1 MKSLKIN
8 SYAKINIGLKI
19 INQRNDS
26 YHNIET
32 VFQEL
37 QFHDV
42 ITFTKIKNG
51 YELSSNNEDF
61 PIDSSNTCAK
71 AYLSIK
77 KQFPNLQG
85 VKIHVNKD
93 IPVGAGLGGGS
104 SNAASTMIGINN
116 LYNIGLTT
124 NQLIDMSLSI
134 GADVPFF
141 IEGGI
146 QHGQSIGEKLTPLK
160 IKLPYTIL
168 LVFPNHAVNTG
179 WAYSQIR
186 NKLEIPIKALN
197 FADLIEKDIIPFQL
211 FENDFEKIV
220 FSTYPE
226 IGLIKSKLLDNNARF
241 ASLSGSGSTVF
252 GFFND
257 EADALSAEL
266 LFSKSYKTIITQPL
280 FSRNYNP

>member
-1 MKSLKIN
+1 MKILTVN

-19 INQRNDS
+19 INQRIDS

-32 VFQEL
+32 VFQEV
-37 QFHDV
+37 QFHDI
-42 ITFTKIKNG
+42 ITIKKINEG
-51 YELSSNNEDF
+51 YKLSSNNVDF
-61 PIDSSNTCAK
+61 PMESSNTCVQ
-71 AYLSIK
+71 AYLRLK
-77 KQFPNLQG
+77 KEFPKLKG
-85 VKIHVNKD
+85 VKIHINKN
-93 IPVGAGLGGGS
+93 IPMGSGLGGGS
-104 SNAASTMIGINN
+104 SNAASTIIGINN
-116 LYNIGLTT
+116 LYDIGLTT
-124 NQLIDMSLSI
+124 PQLKNISQDI

-146 QHGQSIGEKLTPLK
+146 QHGQGIGDKLTPLK

-168 LVFPNHAVNTG
+168 LVFPNNTVNTR

-186 NKLEIPIKALN
+186 NKLEIPIKAVN
-197 FADLIEKDIIPFQL
+197 FADLMEKEMIPFQL

-226 IGLIKSKLLDNNARF
+226 IGLIKSKLLENNARF

-257 EADALSAEL
+257 EADAISAEL
-266 LFSKSYKTIITQPL
+266 LFSKSFKTIITQSL
-280 FSRNYNP
+280 SSR

>member
-1 MKSLKIN
+1 MKILTLN

-19 INQRNDS
+19 INQRIDS

-32 VFQEL
+32 VFQEV
-37 QFHDV
+37 QFHDI
-42 ITFTKIKNG
+42 ITIKKINEG
-51 YELSSNNEDF
+51 YKLSSNNVDF
-61 PIDSSNTCAK
+61 PMESSNTCVQ
-71 AYLSIK
+71 AYLRLK
-77 KQFPNLQG
+77 KEFPKLKG
-85 VKIHVNKD
+85 VKIHINKN
-93 IPVGAGLGGGS
+93 IPMGSGLGGGS
-104 SNAASTMIGINN
+104 SNAASTIIGINN
-116 LYNIGLTT
+116 LYDIGLTT
-124 NQLIDMSLSI
+124 PQLKNISQDI

-146 QHGQSIGEKLTPLK
+146 QHGQGIGDKLTPLK

-168 LVFPNHAVNTG
+168 LVFPNNTVNTR

-186 NKLEIPIKALN
+186 NKLEIPIKAVN
-197 FADLIEKDIIPFQL
+197 FADLMEKEMIPFQL

-226 IGLIKSKLLDNNARF
+226 IGLIKSKLLKNNARF

-266 LFSKSYKTIITQPL
+266 LLSKSNKTRITRPL
-280 FSRNYNP
+280 SR

>member
-1 MKSLKIN
+1 MKILTVN

-19 INQRNDS
+19 INQRIDS

-32 VFQEL
+32 VFQEV
-37 QFHDV
+37 QFHDI
-42 ITFTKIKNG
+42 ITIKKINEG
-51 YELSSNNEDF
+51 YKISSNNVDF
-61 PIDSSNTCAK
+61 PMESSNTCVQ
-71 AYLSIK
+71 AYLRLK
-77 KQFPNLQG
+77 KEFPKLKG
-85 VKIHVNKD
+85 VKIHINKN
-93 IPVGAGLGGGS
+93 IPMGSGLGGGS
-104 SNAASTMIGINN
+104 SNAASTIIGINN
-116 LYNIGLTT
+116 LYDIGLTT
-124 NQLIDMSLSI
+124 PQLKNISQDI

-146 QHGQSIGEKLTPLK
+146 QHGQGIGDKLTPLK

-168 LVFPNHAVNTG
+168 LVFPNNTVNTR

-186 NKLEIPIKALN
+186 NKLEIPIKAVN
-197 FADLIEKDIIPFQL
+197 FADLMEKEMIPFQL

-226 IGLIKSKLLDNNARF
+226 IGLIKSKLLENNARF

-257 EADALSAEL
+257 EADAISAEL
-266 LFSKSYKTIITQPL
+266 LFSKSFKTIITQSL
-280 FSRNYNP
+280 SSR

>member
-1 MKSLKIN
+1 MKSLTIN

-19 INQRNDS
+19 INQKPNS

-37 QFHDV
+37 EFHDV
-42 ITFTKIKNG
+42 ITITKTN
-51 YELSSNNEDF
+51 EEFQLSSNNEEF
-61 PIDSSNTCAK
+61 PVSTTNTCAQ
-71 AYLSIK
+71 AYFKLK
-77 KQFPNLQG
+77 KEFPALEG
-85 VKIHVNKD
+85 VKIHVNKN
-93 IPVGAGLGGGS
+93 IPMGGGLGGGS
-104 SNAASTMIGINN
+104 SNAASAMIGINK
-116 LYNIGLTT
+116 LYNIGLTKAELK
-124 NQLIDMSLSI
+124 NISKNI

-141 IEGGI
+141 IEGGV
-146 QHGQSIGEKLTPLK
+146 QHGKGTGDRLTPLN
-160 IKLPYTIL
+160 IKLPFIIL
-168 LVFPNHAVNTG
+168 LIFPNIAVNTR

-186 NKLEIPIKALN
+186 NKLEMPIKAVN

-226 IGLIKSKLLDNNARF
+226 IGLIKSKLLDNNASF

-257 EADALSAEL
+257 EADAISAEL

-280 FSRNYNP
+280 FSR

>member
-1 MKSLKIN
+1 LKILTVN

-19 INQRNDS
+19 INQRIDS

-32 VFQEL
+32 VFQEV
-37 QFHDV
+37 QFHDI
-42 ITFTKIKNG
+42 ITIKKINEG
-51 YELSSNNEDF
+51 YKLSSNNVDF
-61 PIDSSNTCAK
+61 PMESSNTCVQ
-71 AYLSIK
+71 AYLRLK
-77 KQFPNLQG
+77 KEFPKLKG
-85 VKIHVNKD
+85 VKIHINKN
-93 IPVGAGLGGGS
+93 IPMGSGLGGGS
-104 SNAASTMIGINN
+104 SNAASTIIGINN
-116 LYNIGLTT
+116 LYDIGLTT
-124 NQLIDMSLSI
+124 PQLKNISQDI

-146 QHGQSIGEKLTPLK
+146 QHGQGIGDKLTPLK

-168 LVFPNHAVNTG
+168 LVFPNNTVNTR

-186 NKLEIPIKALN
+186 NKLERPIKAVN
-197 FADLIEKDIIPFQL
+197 FADLMEKEMIPFQL

-226 IGLIKSKLLDNNARF
+226 IGLIKNKLLKNNARF

-257 EADALSAEL
+257 EADAISAEL
-266 LFSKSYKTIITQPL
+266 LFSKSFKTIITQSL
-280 FSRNYNP
+280 SSR

>member
-1 MKSLKIN
+1 LKILTVN

-19 INQRNDS
+19 INQRIDS

-32 VFQEL
+32 VFQEV
-37 QFHDV
+37 QFHDI
-42 ITFTKIKNG
+42 ITIKKINEG
-51 YELSSNNEDF
+51 YKLSSNNVDF
-61 PIDSSNTCAK
+61 PMESSNTCVQ
-71 AYLSIK
+71 AYLRLK
-77 KQFPNLQG
+77 KEFPKLKG
-85 VKIHVNKD
+85 VKIHINKN
-93 IPVGAGLGGGS
+93 IPMGSGLGGGS
-104 SNAASTMIGINN
+104 SNAASTIIGINN
-116 LYNIGLTT
+116 LYDIGLTT
-124 NQLIDMSLSI
+124 PQLKNISQDI

-146 QHGQSIGEKLTPLK
+146 QHGQGIGDKLTPLK

-168 LVFPNHAVNTG
+168 LVFPNNTVNTR

-186 NKLEIPIKALN
+186 NKLEIPIKAVN
-197 FADLIEKDIIPFQL
+197 FADLMEKEMIPFQL

-226 IGLIKSKLLDNNARF
+226 IGLIKSKLLKNNARF

-257 EADALSAEL
+257 EADAISAEL
-266 LFSKSYKTIITQPL
+266 LFSKSFKTIITQSL
-280 FSRNYNP
+280 SSR

>member
-42 ITFTKIKNG
+42 LTFTKIKKG
-51 YELSSNNEDF
+51 CELSSNNEDF

-124 NQLIDMSLSI
+124 NQLVDMSLGI

-141 IEGGI
+141 IKGKTQLGEGVGDKLKQMNKTI
-146 QHGQSIGEKLTPLK
+146 IGT
-160 IKLPYTIL
+160 YL
-168 LVFPNHAVNTG
+168 LVIPEVSINTE
-179 WAYSQIR
+179 WAYSEIK
-186 NKLEIPIKALN
+186 NKTSLYYFIGIP
-197 FADLIEKDIIPFQL
+197 
-211 FENDFEKIV
+211 
-220 FSTYPE
+220 
-226 IGLIKSKLLDNNARF
+226 
-241 ASLSGSGSTVF
+241 
-252 GFFND
+252 
-257 EADALSAEL
+257 
-266 LFSKSYKTIITQPL
+266 
-280 FSRNYNP
+280 

>member
-1 MKSLKIN
+1 MKILTVN

-19 INQRNDS
+19 INQRIDS

-32 VFQEL
+32 VFQEV
-37 QFHDV
+37 QFHDI
-42 ITFTKIKNG
+42 ITIKKINEG
-51 YELSSNNEDF
+51 YKISSNKVDF
-61 PIDSSNTCAK
+61 PMESSNTCVQ
-71 AYLSIK
+71 AYLRLK
-77 KQFPNLQG
+77 KEFPKLKG
-85 VKIHVNKD
+85 VKIHINKN
-93 IPVGAGLGGGS
+93 IPMGSGLGGGS
-104 SNAASTMIGINN
+104 SNAASTIIGINN
-116 LYNIGLTT
+116 LYDIGLTT
-124 NQLIDMSLSI
+124 PQLKNISQDI

-146 QHGQSIGEKLTPLK
+146 QHGQGIGDKLTPLK

-168 LVFPNHAVNTG
+168 LVFPNNTVNTR

-186 NKLEIPIKALN
+186 NKLEIPIKAVN
-197 FADLIEKDIIPFQL
+197 FADLMEKEMIPFQL

-226 IGLIKSKLLDNNARF
+226 IGLIKSKLLKNNARF

-257 EADALSAEL
+257 EADAISAEL
-266 LFSKSYKTIITQPL
+266 LFSKSFKTIITQSL
-280 FSRNYNP
+280 SSR

>member
-1 MKSLKIN
+1 MKILTVN

-19 INQRNDS
+19 INQRIDN

-32 VFQEL
+32 VFQEV
-37 QFHDV
+37 QFHDT
-42 ITFTKIKNG
+42 ITIKKINEG
-51 YELSSNNEDF
+51 YKLSSNNVDF
-61 PIDSSNTCAK
+61 PIESSNTCVQ
-71 AYLSIK
+71 AYLRLK
-77 KQFPNLQG
+77 KEFPELKG
-85 VKIHVNKD
+85 VKIHVNKN
-93 IPVGAGLGGGS
+93 IPMGSGLGGGS
-104 SNAASTMIGINN
+104 SNAASTIIGINN
-116 LYNIGLTT
+116 LYDIGLTKQ
-124 NQLIDMSLSI
+124 QLKNISQDI

-141 IEGGI
+141 IEGGL
-146 QHGQSIGEKLTPLK
+146 QHGQGIGDKLTPLN

-168 LVFPNHAVNTG
+168 FVFPNNTVNTR

-186 NKLEIPIKALN
+186 NKLEIPIKAVN
-197 FADLIEKDIIPFQL
+197 FADLMEKEMIPFQL

-226 IGLIKSKLLDNNARF
+226 IGLIKSKLLDNNAIF

-257 EADALSAEL
+257 EADAISAEL

-280 FSRNYNP
+280 SNR

>member
-1 MKSLKIN
+1 MKSLTLN

-19 INQRNDS
+19 IDQRNDN

-37 QFHDV
+37 QFHDI
-42 ITFTKIKNG
+42 ITLTKTNEG
-51 YELSSNNEDF
+51 CQLSSNNIDL
-61 PIDSSNTCAK
+61 PTDSSNTCFQ
-71 AYLSIK
+71 AYLRLK
-77 KQFPNLQG
+77 KEFPNIKG
-85 VKIHVNKD
+85 VNIYVNKN
-93 IPVGAGLGGGS
+93 IPMRAGLGGGS
-104 SNAASTMIGINN
+104 SNAASTIIGINN
-116 LYNIGLTT
+116 LYDIGLKKT
-124 NQLIDMSLSI
+124 QLINISESI

-141 IEGGI
+141 IEGGV
-146 QHGQSIGEKLTPLK
+146 QRGQGVGDKLTPLN

-168 LVFPNHAVNTG
+168 LVFPNSVVDTR

-186 NKLEIPIKALN
+186 NKLEIPVKAVN

-226 IGLIKSKLLDNNARF
+226 IGVIKSKLLDCNARF

-252 GFFND
+252 GLFND
-257 EADALSAEL
+257 EADATSAQL
-266 LFSKSYKTIITQPL
+266 LFSESNKAIITQPL
-280 FSRNYNP
+280 SIR

>member
-1 MKSLKIN
+1 LKILTVN

-19 INQRNDS
+19 INQRIDS

-32 VFQEL
+32 VFQEV
-37 QFHDV
+37 QFHDI
-42 ITFTKIKNG
+42 ITIKKINEG
-51 YELSSNNEDF
+51 YKLSSNNVDF
-61 PIDSSNTCAK
+61 PMESSNTCVQ
-71 AYLSIK
+71 AYLRLK
-77 KQFPNLQG
+77 KEFPKLKG
-85 VKIHVNKD
+85 VKIHINKN
-93 IPVGAGLGGGS
+93 IPMGSGLGGGS
-104 SNAASTMIGINN
+104 SNAASTIIGINN
-116 LYNIGLTT
+116 LYDIGLTT
-124 NQLIDMSLSI
+124 PQLKNISQDI

-146 QHGQSIGEKLTPLK
+146 QHGQGIGDKLTPLK

-168 LVFPNHAVNTG
+168 LVFPNNTVNTR

-186 NKLEIPIKALN
+186 NKLERPIKAVN
-197 FADLIEKDIIPFQL
+197 FADLMEKEMIPFQL

-226 IGLIKSKLLDNNARF
+226 IGLIKSKLLENNARF

-257 EADALSAEL
+257 EADAISAEL
-266 LFSKSYKTIITQPL
+266 LFSKSFKTIITQSL
-280 FSRNYNP
+280 SSR

>member
-1 MKSLKIN
+1 MKILTLN

-19 INQRNDS
+19 INQRIDS

-32 VFQEL
+32 VFQEV
-37 QFHDV
+37 QFHDI
-42 ITFTKIKNG
+42 ITIKKINEG
-51 YELSSNNEDF
+51 YKLSSNNVDF
-61 PIDSSNTCAK
+61 PMESSNTCVQ
-71 AYLSIK
+71 AYLRLK
-77 KQFPNLQG
+77 KEFPKLKG
-85 VKIHVNKD
+85 VKIHINKN
-93 IPVGAGLGGGS
+93 IPMGSGLGGGS
-104 SNAASTMIGINN
+104 SNAASTIIGLNN
-116 LYNIGLTT
+116 LYDIGLTT
-124 NQLIDMSLSI
+124 PQLKNISQDI

-146 QHGQSIGEKLTPLK
+146 QHGQGIGDKLTPLN

-168 LVFPNHAVNTG
+168 LVFPNNTVNTR

-186 NKLEIPIKALN
+186 NKLEIPIKAVN
-197 FADLIEKDIIPFQL
+197 FADLMEKEMIPFQL

-226 IGLIKSKLLDNNARF
+226 IGLIKSKLLENNARF

-257 EADALSAEL
+257 EADAISAEL
-266 LFSKSYKTIITQPL
+266 LFSKSFKTIITQSL
-280 FSRNYNP
+280 SSR

>member
-1 MKSLKIN
+1 LKILTVN

-19 INQRNDS
+19 INQRINS

-32 VFQEL
+32 VFQEV
-37 QFHDV
+37 QFHDI
-42 ITFTKIKNG
+42 ITINKINDG
-51 YELSSNNEDF
+51 YELSSNNVDF
-61 PIDSSNTCAK
+61 PTESSNTCVQ
-71 AYLSIK
+71 AYLRLK
-77 KQFPNLQG
+77 KEFPGLKG
-85 VKIHVNKD
+85 VKIHVNKN
-93 IPVGAGLGGGS
+93 IPMGSGLGGGS
-104 SNAASTMIGINN
+104 SNAASTIIGINN
-116 LYNIGLTT
+116 LYDIGLTKP
-124 NQLIDMSLSI
+124 QLENISQDI

-146 QHGQSIGEKLTPLK
+146 QRGQGIGDKLTPLN
-160 IKLPYTIL
+160 IKLTYTIL
-168 LVFPNHAVNTG
+168 LVFPNNTVNTR

-186 NKLEIPIKALN
+186 NKLEIPIKAIN
-197 FADLIEKDIIPFQL
+197 FADLMEKEIIPFQL

-226 IGLIKSKLLDNNARF
+226 IGLIKSELLDNNAKF

-257 EADALSAEL
+257 EADAISAEL

-280 FSRNYNP
+280 SSR

>member
-1 MKSLKIN
+1 MKILTVN

-19 INQRNDS
+19 INQRINS

-32 VFQEL
+32 VFQEV
-37 QFHDV
+37 QFHDI
-42 ITFTKIKNG
+42 ITINKINDG
-51 YELSSNNEDF
+51 YELSSNNVDF
-61 PIDSSNTCAK
+61 PTESSNTCVQ
-71 AYLSIK
+71 AYLRLK
-77 KQFPNLQG
+77 KEFPGLKG
-85 VKIHVNKD
+85 VKIHVNKN
-93 IPVGAGLGGGS
+93 IPMGSGLGGGS
-104 SNAASTMIGINN
+104 SNAASTIIGINN
-116 LYNIGLTT
+116 LYDIGLTKP
-124 NQLIDMSLSI
+124 QLENISQDI

-146 QHGQSIGEKLTPLK
+146 QRGQGIGDKLTPLN
-160 IKLPYTIL
+160 IKLTYTIL
-168 LVFPNHAVNTG
+168 LVFPNNTVNTR

-186 NKLEIPIKALN
+186 NKLEIPIKAIN
-197 FADLIEKDIIPFQL
+197 FADLMEKEIIPFQL

-226 IGLIKSKLLDNNARF
+226 IGLIKSELLDNNAKF

-257 EADALSAEL
+257 EADAISAEL

-280 FSRNYNP
+280 SSR

>member
-1 MKSLKIN
+1 MKSLTLN

-19 INQRNDS
+19 IDQRNDN

-37 QFHDV
+37 QFHDI
-42 ITFTKIKNG
+42 ITLTKTNEG
-51 YELSSNNEDF
+51 CQLSSNNIDL
-61 PIDSSNTCAK
+61 PTDSSNTCFQ
-71 AYLSIK
+71 AYLRLKKEFPDIK
-77 KQFPNLQG
+77 G
-85 VKIHVNKD
+85 VNIYLKKN
-93 IPVGAGLGGGS
+93 IPMRAGLGGGS
-104 SNAASTMIGINN
+104 SNAASTIIGINN
-116 LYNIGLTT
+116 LYDIGLKKT
-124 NQLIDMSLSI
+124 QLINISESI

-141 IEGGI
+141 IEGGV
-146 QHGQSIGEKLTPLK
+146 QRGQGVGDKLTPLN

-168 LVFPNHAVNTG
+168 LVFPKIAVDTR

-186 NKLEIPIKALN
+186 NKLEIPIQAVN

-226 IGLIKSKLLDNNARF
+226 IGVIKSKLLDCNARF

-252 GFFND
+252 GLFND
-257 EADALSAEL
+257 EADATSAQL
-266 LFSKSYKTIITQPL
+266 LFSESNKAIITQPL
-280 FSRNYNP
+280 SIR

>member
-1 MKSLKIN
+1 LKILTVN

-19 INQRNDS
+19 INQRIDS

-32 VFQEL
+32 VFQEV
-37 QFHDV
+37 QFHDI
-42 ITFTKIKNG
+42 ITIKKINEG
-51 YELSSNNEDF
+51 YKISSNNVDF
-61 PIDSSNTCAK
+61 PMESSNTCVQ
-71 AYLSIK
+71 AYLRLK
-77 KQFPNLQG
+77 KEFPKLKG
-85 VKIHVNKD
+85 VKIHINKN
-93 IPVGAGLGGGS
+93 IPMGSGLGGGS
-104 SNAASTMIGINN
+104 SNAASTIIGINN
-116 LYNIGLTT
+116 LYDIGLTT
-124 NQLIDMSLSI
+124 PQLKNISQDI

-146 QHGQSIGEKLTPLK
+146 QHGQGIGDKLTPLK

-168 LVFPNHAVNTG
+168 LVFPNNTVNTR

-186 NKLEIPIKALN
+186 NKLEIPIKAVN
-197 FADLIEKDIIPFQL
+197 FADLMEKEMIPFQL

-226 IGLIKSKLLDNNARF
+226 IGLIKSKLLKNNARF

-257 EADALSAEL
+257 EADAISAEL
-266 LFSKSYKTIITQPL
+266 LFSKSFKTIITQSL
-280 FSRNYNP
+280 SSR

>member
-42 ITFTKIKNG
+42 ITFTKIKKG

-160 IKLPYTIL
+160 INLP
-168 LVFPNHAVNTG
+168 
-179 WAYSQIR
+179 
-186 NKLEIPIKALN
+186 
-197 FADLIEKDIIPFQL
+197 
-211 FENDFEKIV
+211 
-220 FSTYPE
+220 
-226 IGLIKSKLLDNNARF
+226 
-241 ASLSGSGSTVF
+241 
-252 GFFND
+252 
-257 EADALSAEL
+257 
-266 LFSKSYKTIITQPL
+266 
-280 FSRNYNP
+280 

>member
-1 MKSLKIN
+1 MKILTVN

-19 INQRNDS
+19 INQRIDS

-32 VFQEL
+32 VFQEV
-37 QFHDV
+37 QFHDI
-42 ITFTKIKNG
+42 ITIKKINEG
-51 YELSSNNEDF
+51 YKISSNKVDF
-61 PIDSSNTCAK
+61 PMESSNTCVQ
-71 AYLSIK
+71 AYLRLK
-77 KQFPNLQG
+77 KEFPKLKG
-85 VKIHVNKD
+85 VKIHINKN
-93 IPVGAGLGGGS
+93 IPMGSGLGGGS
-104 SNAASTMIGINN
+104 SNAASTIIGINN
-116 LYNIGLTT
+116 LYDIGLTT
-124 NQLIDMSLSI
+124 PQLKNISQDI

-146 QHGQSIGEKLTPLK
+146 QHGQGIGDKLTPLK

-168 LVFPNHAVNTG
+168 LVFPNNTVNTR

-186 NKLEIPIKALN
+186 NKLEIPIKAVN
-197 FADLIEKDIIPFQL
+197 FADLMEKEMIPFQL

-226 IGLIKSKLLDNNARF
+226 IGLIKNKLLKNNARF

-257 EADALSAEL
+257 EADAISAEL
-266 LFSKSYKTIITQPL
+266 LFSKSFKTIITQSL
-280 FSRNYNP
+280 SSR

>member
-1 MKSLKIN
+1 MKILTLN

-19 INQRNDS
+19 INQRIDS

-32 VFQEL
+32 VFQEV
-37 QFHDV
+37 QFHDI
-42 ITFTKIKNG
+42 ITIKKINEG
-51 YELSSNNEDF
+51 YKLSSNNVDF
-61 PIDSSNTCAK
+61 PMESSNTCVQ
-71 AYLSIK
+71 AYLRLK
-77 KQFPNLQG
+77 KEFPKLKG
-85 VKIHVNKD
+85 VKIHINKN
-93 IPVGAGLGGGS
+93 IPMGSGLGGGS
-104 SNAASTMIGINN
+104 SNAASTIIGINN
-116 LYNIGLTT
+116 LYDIGLTT
-124 NQLIDMSLSI
+124 PQLKNISQDI

-146 QHGQSIGEKLTPLK
+146 QHGQGIGDKLTPLK

-168 LVFPNHAVNTG
+168 LVFPNNTVNTR

-186 NKLEIPIKALN
+186 NKLEIPIKAVN
-197 FADLIEKDIIPFQL
+197 FADLMEKEMIPFQL

-226 IGLIKSKLLDNNARF
+226 IGLIKSKLLKNNARF

-257 EADALSAEL
+257 EADAISAEL
-266 LFSKSYKTIITQPL
+266 LFSKSFKTIITQSL
-280 FSRNYNP
+280 SSR

>member
-1 MKSLKIN
+1 MKILTVN

-19 INQRNDS
+19 INQRIDS

-32 VFQEL
+32 VFQEV
-37 QFHDV
+37 QFHDI
-42 ITFTKIKNG
+42 ITIKKINEG
-51 YELSSNNEDF
+51 YKLSSNNVDF
-61 PIDSSNTCAK
+61 PMESSNTCVQ
-71 AYLSIK
+71 AYLRLK
-77 KQFPNLQG
+77 KEFPKLKG
-85 VKIHVNKD
+85 VKIHINKN
-93 IPVGAGLGGGS
+93 IPMGSGLGGGS
-104 SNAASTMIGINN
+104 SNAASTIIGINN
-116 LYNIGLTT
+116 LYDIGLTT
-124 NQLIDMSLSI
+124 PQLKNISQDI

-146 QHGQSIGEKLTPLK
+146 QHGQGIGDKLTPLK

-168 LVFPNHAVNTG
+168 LVFPNNTVNTR

-186 NKLEIPIKALN
+186 NKLERPIKAVN
-197 FADLIEKDIIPFQL
+197 FADLMEKEMIPFQL

-226 IGLIKSKLLDNNARF
+226 IGLIKSKLLDNNAIF

-257 EADALSAEL
+257 EADAISAEL
-266 LFSKSYKTIITQPL
+266 LFSKFYKTIITQPL
-280 FSRNYNP
+280 SNR

>member
-1 MKSLKIN
+1 MKILTVN

-19 INQRNDS
+19 INQRIDS

-32 VFQEL
+32 VFQEV
-37 QFHDV
+37 QFHDI
-42 ITFTKIKNG
+42 ITIKKINEG
-51 YELSSNNEDF
+51 YKISSNNVDF
-61 PIDSSNTCAK
+61 PMESSNTCVQ
-71 AYLSIK
+71 AYLRLK
-77 KQFPNLQG
+77 KEFPKLKG
-85 VKIHVNKD
+85 VKIHINKN
-93 IPVGAGLGGGS
+93 IPMGSGLGGGS
-104 SNAASTMIGINN
+104 SNAASTIIGINN
-116 LYNIGLTT
+116 LYDIGLTT
-124 NQLIDMSLSI
+124 PQLKNISQDI

-146 QHGQSIGEKLTPLK
+146 QHGQGIGDKLTPLK

-168 LVFPNHAVNTG
+168 LVFPNNTVNTR

-186 NKLEIPIKALN
+186 NKLERPIKAVN
-197 FADLIEKDIIPFQL
+197 FADLMEKEMIPFQL

-226 IGLIKSKLLDNNARF
+226 IGLIKNKLLKNNARF

-257 EADALSAEL
+257 EADAISAEL
-266 LFSKSYKTIITQPL
+266 LFSKSFKTIITQSL
-280 FSRNYNP
+280 SSR

>member
-1 MKSLKIN
+1 LKSLTIN

-19 INQRNDS
+19 INQKPNS

-37 QFHDV
+37 EFHDV
-42 ITFTKIKNG
+42 ITITKTN
-51 YELSSNNEDF
+51 EEFQLSSNNEEF
-61 PIDSSNTCAK
+61 PVSTTNTCAQ
-71 AYLSIK
+71 AYFKLK
-77 KQFPNLQG
+77 KEFPALEG
-85 VKIHVNKD
+85 VKIHVNKN
-93 IPVGAGLGGGS
+93 IPMGGGLGGGS
-104 SNAASTMIGINN
+104 SNAASAMIGINK
-116 LYNIGLTT
+116 LYNIGLTKT
-124 NQLIDMSLSI
+124 ELKNISKNI

-141 IEGGI
+141 IEGGV
-146 QHGQSIGEKLTPLK
+146 QHGKGTGDRLTPLN
-160 IKLPYTIL
+160 IKLPFIIL
-168 LVFPNHAVNTG
+168 LIFPNIAVNTR

-186 NKLEIPIKALN
+186 NKLEMPIKAVN

-226 IGLIKSKLLDNNARF
+226 IGLIKSKLLDNNASF

-257 EADALSAEL
+257 EADAISAEL
-266 LFSKSYKTIITQPL
+266 LFSKPYKTIITQPL
-280 FSRNYNP
+280 FSR

>member
-1 MKSLKIN
+1 MKILTVN

-19 INQRNDS
+19 INQRIDS

-32 VFQEL
+32 VFQEV
-37 QFHDV
+37 QFHDI
-42 ITFTKIKNG
+42 ITIKKINEG
-51 YELSSNNEDF
+51 YKLSSNNVDF
-61 PIDSSNTCAK
+61 PMESSNTCVQ
-71 AYLSIK
+71 AYLRLK
-77 KQFPNLQG
+77 KEFPKLKG
-85 VKIHVNKD
+85 VKIHINKN
-93 IPVGAGLGGGS
+93 IPMGSGLGGGS
-104 SNAASTMIGINN
+104 SNAASTIIGINN
-116 LYNIGLTT
+116 LYDIGLTT
-124 NQLIDMSLSI
+124 PQLKNISQDI

-146 QHGQSIGEKLTPLK
+146 QHGQGIGDKLTPLK

-168 LVFPNHAVNTG
+168 LVFPNNTVNTR

-186 NKLEIPIKALN
+186 NKLERPIKAVN
-197 FADLIEKDIIPFQL
+197 FADLMEKEMIPFQL

-226 IGLIKSKLLDNNARF
+226 IGLIKNKLLKNNARF

-257 EADALSAEL
+257 EADAISAEL
-266 LFSKSYKTIITQPL
+266 LFSKSFKTIITQSL
-280 FSRNYNP
+280 SSR

>member
-1 MKSLKIN
+1 MKIITLN

-19 INQRNDS
+19 INQRIDN

-37 QFHDV
+37 QFHDI
-42 ITFTKIKNG
+42 ITIKKIDEG
-51 YELSSNNEDF
+51 YNLSSNNVDV
-61 PIDSSNTCAK
+61 PIESSNTCVQ
-71 AYLSIK
+71 AYLRLK
-77 KQFPNLQG
+77 KEFPELKG
-85 VKIHVNKD
+85 VKIHVNKN
-93 IPVGAGLGGGS
+93 IPMGSGLGGGS
-104 SNAASTMIGINN
+104 SNAASTIIGINN
-116 LYNIGLTT
+116 LYDIGLTKP
-124 NQLIDMSLSI
+124 QLKNISQDI

-141 IEGGI
+141 IKGGI
-146 QHGQSIGEKLTPLK
+146 QHGQGIGDKLTPLN
-160 IKLPYTIL
+160 IKMPYTIL
-168 LVFPNHAVNTG
+168 LIFPNNSVNTR

-186 NKLEIPIKALN
+186 NKLEIPIKAVN
-197 FADLIEKDIIPFQL
+197 FADLIEKEMIPFQL

-257 EADALSAEL
+257 EADAISAEL

-280 FSRNYNP
+280 FSR

>member
-1 MKSLKIN
+1 MKILTVN

-19 INQRNDS
+19 INQRIDS

-32 VFQEL
+32 VFQEV
-37 QFHDV
+37 QFHDI
-42 ITFTKIKNG
+42 ITIKKINEG
-51 YELSSNNEDF
+51 YKISSNKVDF
-61 PIDSSNTCAK
+61 PMESSNTCVQ
-71 AYLSIK
+71 AYLRLK
-77 KQFPNLQG
+77 KEFPKLKG
-85 VKIHVNKD
+85 VKIHINKN
-93 IPVGAGLGGGS
+93 IPMGSGLGGGS
-104 SNAASTMIGINN
+104 SNAASTIIGINN
-116 LYNIGLTT
+116 LYDIGLTT
-124 NQLIDMSLSI
+124 PQLKNISQDI

-146 QHGQSIGEKLTPLK
+146 QHGQGIGDKLTPLK

-168 LVFPNHAVNTG
+168 LVFPNNTVNTR

-186 NKLEIPIKALN
+186 NKLEIPIKAVK
-197 FADLIEKDIIPFQL
+197 FADLIGKDEIPFQL

-226 IGLIKSKLLDNNARF
+226 IGLIKSKLLKNNARF

-257 EADALSAEL
+257 EADAISAEL
-266 LFSKSYKTIITQPL
+266 LFSKSFKTIITQSL
-280 FSRNYNP
+280 SSR

>member
-1 MKSLKIN
+1 MKILTVN

-19 INQRNDS
+19 INQRINS

-32 VFQEL
+32 VFQEV
-37 QFHDV
+37 QFHDI
-42 ITFTKIKNG
+42 ITINKINDG
-51 YELSSNNEDF
+51 YELSSNNVDF
-61 PIDSSNTCAK
+61 PTESSNTCVQ
-71 AYLSIK
+71 AYLRLK
-77 KQFPNLQG
+77 KEFPGLKG
-85 VKIHVNKD
+85 VKIHVNKN
-93 IPVGAGLGGGS
+93 IPMGSGLGGGS
-104 SNAASTMIGINN
+104 SNAASTIIGINN
-116 LYNIGLTT
+116 LYDIGLTKP
-124 NQLIDMSLSI
+124 QLENISQDI

-146 QHGQSIGEKLTPLK
+146 QRGQGIGDKLTPLN
-160 IKLPYTIL
+160 IKLTYTIL
-168 LVFPNHAVNTG
+168 LVFPYNTVNTR

-186 NKLEIPIKALN
+186 NKLEIPIKAIN
-197 FADLIEKDIIPFQL
+197 FADLMEKEIIPFQL

-226 IGLIKSKLLDNNARF
+226 IGLIKSELLDNNAKF

-257 EADALSAEL
+257 EADAISAEL

-280 FSRNYNP
+280 SSR

>member
-1 MKSLKIN
+1 MKILTVN

-19 INQRNDS
+19 INQRIDS

-32 VFQEL
+32 VFQEV
-37 QFHDV
+37 QFHDI
-42 ITFTKIKNG
+42 ITIKKINEG
-51 YELSSNNEDF
+51 YKLSSNNVDF
-61 PIDSSNTCAK
+61 PMESSNTCVQ
-71 AYLSIK
+71 AYLRLK
-77 KQFPNLQG
+77 KEFPKLKG
-85 VKIHVNKD
+85 VEIHVNKN
-93 IPVGAGLGGGS
+93 IPMGSGLGGGS
-104 SNAASTMIGINN
+104 SNAASTIIGINN
-116 LYNIGLTT
+116 LYDIGLTKP
-124 NQLIDMSLSI
+124 QLKNISQDI

-146 QHGQSIGEKLTPLK
+146 QHGQGIGDKLTPLK

-168 LVFPNHAVNTG
+168 LVFPNNTVNTR

-186 NKLEIPIKALN
+186 NKLERPIKAVN
-197 FADLIEKDIIPFQL
+197 FADLMEKEMIPFQL

-226 IGLIKSKLLDNNARF
+226 IGLIKNKLLKNNARF

-257 EADALSAEL
+257 EADAISAEL
-266 LFSKSYKTIITQPL
+266 LFSKS
-280 FSRNYNP
+280 

>member
-1 MKSLKIN
+1 LKIITLN

-19 INQRNDS
+19 INQRIDN

-37 QFHDV
+37 QFHDI
-42 ITFTKIKNG
+42 ITIKKIDEG
-51 YELSSNNEDF
+51 YNLSSNNVDV
-61 PIDSSNTCAK
+61 PIESSNTCVQ
-71 AYLSIK
+71 AYLRLK
-77 KQFPNLQG
+77 KEFPELKG
-85 VKIHVNKD
+85 VKIHVNKN
-93 IPVGAGLGGGS
+93 IPMGSGLGGGS
-104 SNAASTMIGINN
+104 SNAASTIIGINN
-116 LYNIGLTT
+116 LYDIGLTKQ
-124 NQLIDMSLSI
+124 QLKNISQDI

-141 IEGGI
+141 IKGGI
-146 QHGQSIGEKLTPLK
+146 QHGQGIGDKLTPLN
-160 IKLPYTIL
+160 IKMPYTIL
-168 LVFPNHAVNTG
+168 LIFPNNSVNTR

-186 NKLEIPIKALN
+186 NKLEIPIKAVN
-197 FADLIEKDIIPFQL
+197 FADLIEKEMIPFQL

-226 IGLIKSKLLDNNARF
+226 IGLIKSKLLDNNAIF

-257 EADALSAEL
+257 EADAISAEL

-280 FSRNYNP
+280 SNR

>member
-1 MKSLKIN
+1 LKILTVN

-19 INQRNDS
+19 INQRINS

-32 VFQEL
+32 VFQEV
-37 QFHDV
+37 QFHDI
-42 ITFTKIKNG
+42 ITINKINEG
-51 YELSSNNEDF
+51 YELSSNNIDF
-61 PIDSSNTCAK
+61 PIESSNTCVQ
-71 AYLSIK
+71 AYLRLK
-77 KQFPNLQG
+77 KEFPGLKG
-85 VKIHVNKD
+85 VKIHVNKN
-93 IPVGAGLGGGS
+93 IPIGSGLGGGS
-104 SNAASTMIGINN
+104 SNAASTIIGINN
-116 LYNIGLTT
+116 LYDIGLTKP
-124 NQLIDMSLSI
+124 QLENISQDI

-146 QHGQSIGEKLTPLK
+146 QRGQGIGDKLTPLN
-160 IKLPYTIL
+160 IKLTYTIL
-168 LVFPNHAVNTG
+168 LVFPNNTVNTR

-186 NKLEIPIKALN
+186 NKLEIPIKAIN
-197 FADLIEKDIIPFQL
+197 FADLMEKEIIPFQL

-226 IGLIKSKLLDNNARF
+226 IGLIKSELLDNNAKF

-257 EADALSAEL
+257 EADAISAEL

-280 FSRNYNP
+280 SSR